1 MFRTG
6 ATFAAIAVG
15 TLGMFAGI
23 AMGASERAVAS
34 IHAAPRPSDAVDAI
48 VRSGMAAEHIPGLSL
63 TILRGGEIVRQ
74 SNYGFANLEQEIPV
88 AAQTAFNI
96 GSASKQ
102 IIAAGIMLLVQE
114 GKIDLDASVSRYIN
128 DVPEQWR
135 PITVRHLLTHT
146 SGLVRDAPG
155 FDPERDQSVM
165 EVVRT
170 AYPLPLLSPPGE
182 KFEYCNT
189 GYFLLA
195 ELIARVSGAP
205 WQSFFETRFFRPLGM
220 TATRATSRVDI
231 IPRRASGY
239 GWKDGGFEN
248 VTSYRAVRP
257 SGAFVSTPADMAK
270 WEKFLVAGTL
280 LTQRSRELM
289 WTRAQLNNGEAA
301 PYGFGW
307 RLEQVNGVR
316 EIGHAGSLP
325 GFRAYY
331 ARYPDQDLTIIA
343 LANANNSSTEPTRI
357 VRAVARELMGTR
369 SSASQ

>member
-1 MFRTG
+1 MG
-6 ATFAAIAVG
+6 NALAAIAAAAVTMVTG
-15 TLGMFAGI
+15 TALA
-23 AMGASERAVAS
+23 ASEPTVPTRA
-34 IHAAPRPSDAVDAI
+34 AAQPPDAVDEI
-48 VRSGMAAEHIPGLSL
+48 VRSGMASEHIPGLSL
-63 TILRGGEIVRQ
+63 TVLRGGEIVRQ
-74 SNYGFANLEQEIPV
+74 SNYGFANLEHEIPV
-88 AAQTAFNI
+88 TARTAFSI

-114 GKIDLDASVSRYIN
+114 AKIDLEASVSRYIG
-128 DVPEQWR
+128 DVPDAWR
-135 PITVRHLLTHT
+135 PIKVRHLLAHT

-195 ELIARVSGAP
+195 ELITRVSGTP
-205 WQSFFETRFFRPLGM
+205 WQRFFEARFFRPLGM
-220 TATRATSRVDI
+220 TGTRPTSRVDI
-231 IPRRASGY
+231 IPLRASGY
-239 GWKDGGFEN
+239 GWKDGRIEN
-248 VTSYRAVRP
+248 ATSYLALRP
-257 SGAFVSTPADMAK
+257 SGAFVSTAADMAK
-270 WEKFLVAGTL
+270 WEKSLVAGTFL
-280 LTQRSRELM
+280 SKRSRDLL
-289 WTRAQLNNGEAA
+289 WTRARLNNGEEA

-343 LANANNSSTEPTRI
+343 LANANNSSTEPTKI
-357 VRAVARELMGTR
+357 VRAVARELMGPAGSISR
-369 SSASQ
+369 